1 MQWRVDSR
9 VLINRSLF
17 VEAVFMTN
25 SIVLRALGAVV
36 AGLVL
41 TVGASFEAG
50 AQINPAVLPVSG
62 PLSKQSMSRLL
73 LTDAARVGNRV
84 VAVGDRG
91 YIVYSDSNGESWQR
105 AMTPPNIP
113 LLTAVFF
120 LDDKTGWAVGHD
132 STILTSTDQGQ
143 SWTKAFSAADEQK
156 PLMDIT
162 FLDANTG
169 FAVGAYGAF
178 YATTDGGKNW
188 TSRKIFETAK
198 VALPKAAAKKGKYQ
212 SVGSGKTADAGID
225 DKPGGKSGE
234 EDKHINAITKLGGHK
249 LFVAGE
255 AGLLAKS
262 DDGGKTWVKIVS
274 PYKGSFFGAI
284 QAQDGALLIY
294 GLRGRIYRST
304 DPQLA
309 NWKQIQN
316 KTVASLMGAT
326 RLPDG
331 ALVLAGLSG
340 TVLISRDS
348 GASFSLLASGSTKAI
363 SAPLLGAP
371 NALLLVGEAGVR
383 DLLLAANV
391 NAPVAPAAAPG
402 KP

>member
-1 MQWRVDSR
+1 MKKS
-9 VLINRSLF
+9 F
-17 VEAVFMTN
+17 AF
-25 SIVLRALGAVV
+25 APFCAVV
-36 AGLVL
+36 AGLL
-41 TVGASFEAG
+41 ITAIASFDAR
-50 AQINPAVLPVSG
+50 AQIARVMPTSG

-73 LTDAARVGNRV
+73 LIDAARIGNRV

-91 YIVYSDSNGESWQR
+91 YIVFSDNNGESWQR
-105 AMTPPNIP
+105 AKTPPNTP

-132 STILTSTDQGQ
+132 SMILTSTDRGE

-156 PLMDIT
+156 PLMDIV
-162 FLDANTG
+162 FVDANTG

-178 YATTDGGKNW
+178 YGTADGGKTW
-188 TSRKIFETAK
+188 TSRKLFETTK
-198 VALPKAAAKKGKYQ
+198 VVAAPKAPAKKGKYE
-212 SVGSGKTADAGID
+212 SVGAKPDDADID
-225 DKPGGKSGE
+225 DKAGGKGGD
-234 EDKHINAITKLGGHK
+234 EDKHLNAIINLGDNK

-255 AGLLAKS
+255 AGMLAQS
-262 DDGGKTWVKIVS
+262 NDGGKTWARIAS
-274 PYKGSFFGAI
+274 PYKGSYFGAI
-284 QAQDGALLIY
+284 QAQNGTVLIY

-304 DPQLA
+304 DAALSS
-309 NWKQIQN
+309 WKQVES

-340 TVLISRDS
+340 TVLVSRDN
-348 GASFSLLASGSTKAI
+348 GESFSSLPTGSTKAL

-371 NALLLVGEAGVR
+371 NALLLIGETGARGV
-383 DLLLAANV
+383 LLTAT
-391 NAPVAPAAAPG
+391 AAAPV

>member
-1 MQWRVDSR
+1 MKKSIA
-9 VLINRSLF
+9 LS
-17 VEAVFMTN
+17 VF
-25 SIVLRALGAVV
+25 V
-36 AGLVL
+36 AGLAL
-41 TVGASFEAG
+41 TAGLTFEVR
-50 AQINPAVLPVSG
+50 AQINLAVMPASG
-62 PLSKQSMSRLL
+62 PLSKQTMSRLL

-105 AMTPPNIP
+105 AKTPPNTP

-132 STILTSTDQGQ
+132 SMILTSTDQGA

-156 PLMDIT
+156 PLMDVT
-162 FLDANTG
+162 FVDANTG

-178 YATTDGGKNW
+178 YATDDGGKTW
-188 TSRKIFETAK
+188 TSRKLLESAK
-198 VALPKAAAKKGKYQ
+198 VAAPVVAPKKGKYQ
-212 SVGSGKTADAGID
+212 SVGAGKAVAAGTDNKADG
-225 DKPGGKSGE
+225 KGGD
-234 EDKHINAITKLGGHK
+234 EDKHINAIAKLGENK
-249 LFVAGE
+249 LFAAGE
-255 AGLLAKS
+255 AGMLAKS
-262 DDGGKTWVKIVS
+262 NDGGKTWVKIVS

-284 QAQDGALLIY
+284 QAQDGAVLIY

-304 DPQLA
+304 DASLN
-309 NWKQIQN
+309 NWKLIQN

-340 TVLISRDS
+340 TVLVSRDN
-348 GASFSLLASGSTKAI
+348 GETFALLPTGSTKAL

-371 NALLLVGEAGVR
+371 NALLLIGEAGVR
-383 DLLLAANV
+383 DVPLPTAS
-391 NAPVAPAAAPG
+391 PASAVPATIPA
-402 KP
+402 KQ